1 MEHVL
6 DQETPVNQQGQ
17 ALDFRDI
24 VNTIFKYKYIIL
36 TVSIVVVV
44 LAVIGYYIYPLI
56 IPPQYKAQSTI
67 LVKFGREFLKE
78 ALYQPELSG
87 TGQASPFARS
97 NFIGSEIQILKSREL
112 KEKVLATSGIKNIYP
127 TLSELPS
134 DKISSIEIAI
144 LIFETNLD
152 ISAISNSD
160 VIQVSFTHN
169 DPHIAAKVVNLLV
182 DSYQVKRLDI
192 LTDPR
197 TISFL
202 KQLVDEYSNKV
213 KEAEHNL
220 SAFKKKYGIY
230 SYEEQKVSL
239 LKQATDVDTALKK
252 SQNRIVE
259 LKQTLSF
266 LENQIQIIPK
276 FLSVPTKV
284 QGVENP
290 FIAELESKLIELKLK
305 EHELLQK
312 YKETNTWVVNLRM
325 EIRLI
330 EDLIEKENKKI
341 QSSDNEY
348 DGSTILGV
356 NPTYQ
361 QMELEIVKNKTELKA
376 LEVKEKNLLQ
386 QREQL
391 SKDLQKFYLHDRT
404 YTELLYELSETE
416 KNYQTLYKKYEE
428 ASISEQMDKQKMT
441 SVSVIQ
447 KATPPLTSLKERKSI
462 TVFVA
467 GGIFMGL
474 CGGVGLAILL
484 QFISKV
490 VSTPEKAE
498 KVLGI
503 PVLVTIPLKKHM
515 KKL

>member
-1 MEHVL
+1 MEHELL
-6 DQETPVNQQGQ
+6 DQETPVNQKGQ
-17 ALDFRDI
+17 SFDFRDI
-24 VNTIFKYKYIIL
+24 VNTLFKYKYIIL
-36 TVSIVVVV
+36 TASIVAVV
-44 LAVIGYYIYPLI
+44 LAVAGYYIYPLI
-56 IPPQYKAQSTI
+56 IPPQYKAQSTM

-78 ALYQPELSG
+78 ALYQPELSS
-87 TGQASPFARS
+87 TGLSSPFARS
-97 NFIGSEIQILKSREL
+97 SFIGSEIQILKSREL
-112 KEKVLATSGIKNIYP
+112 KEKVLATLGIKNIYP

-134 DKISSIEIAI
+134 DKISSIEITI

-197 TISFL
+197 AISFL

-230 SYEEQKVSL
+230 SHEEQKVSL
-239 LKQATDVDTALKK
+239 LKQATAGDTALKK
-252 SQNRIVE
+252 YQNRIVE
-259 LKQTLSF
+259 LTQTLSF

-290 FIAELESKLIELKLK
+290 LIAELASKLLELKLK
-305 EHELLQK
+305 ENELLQK

-330 EDLIEKENKKI
+330 EDLIEKEKKKI

-361 QMELEIVKNKTELKA
+361 QMELDIVKNKTELKA
-376 LEVKEKNLLQ
+376 LEVKNKNLLQ

-391 SKDLQKFYLHDRT
+391 SKDLQNFYLHDRT

-447 KATPPLTSLKERKSI
+447 KATPPLKSLKERKSI

-474 CGGVGLAILL
+474 GGGVGLAILL

-503 PVLVTIPLKKHM
+503 PVLVTIPLNKRN
-515 KKL
+515 